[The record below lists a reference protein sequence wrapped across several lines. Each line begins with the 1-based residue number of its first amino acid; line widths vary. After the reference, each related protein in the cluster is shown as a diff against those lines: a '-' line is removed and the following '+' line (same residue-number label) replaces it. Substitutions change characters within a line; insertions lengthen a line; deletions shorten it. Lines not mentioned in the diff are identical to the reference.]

1 MKITENVS
9 EWKENHPKA
18 RRIIIGATVTS
29 AAVVCTYLVCSVNGI
44 EIKVTTPKI
53 RDSEFNLCGDARE
66 LCNAVKG
73 IEAKG
78 LDPTATLER
87 FNELRDSYVH

>member
-1 MKITENVS
+1 MKITEKVS

-18 RRIIIGATVTS
+18 SKIIVGVTITS
-29 AAVVCTYLVCSVNGI
+29 AAVVGTYVACSANGVEVKI
-44 EIKVTTPKI
+44 TTHKI
-53 RDSEFNLCGDARE
+53 RECEFDLCGYARE
-66 LCNAVKG
+66 LRNAVKG